1 MKGNGRGLDLG
12 EKENQWKGG
21 KREEW
26 RDQKLQLECIENNKY
41 IFFKSGT
48 KAAVATGMGVGLQQA
63 KEHIIAEKGW
73 SSDSQEA

>member
-41 IFFKSGT
+41 IFLNLELK
-48 KAAVATGMGVGLQQA
+48 LQ
-63 KEHIIAEKGW
+63 
-73 SSDSQEA
+73 